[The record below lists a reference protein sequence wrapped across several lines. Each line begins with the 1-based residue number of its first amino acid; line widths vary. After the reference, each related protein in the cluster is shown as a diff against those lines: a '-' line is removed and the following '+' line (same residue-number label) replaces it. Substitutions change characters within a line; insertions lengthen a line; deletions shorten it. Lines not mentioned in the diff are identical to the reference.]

1 MSSRVIA
8 ASSVLALTAVV
19 LTGCAAT
26 PDSGPVT
33 DLQVLVPQ
41 GPGSGF
47 DVTARAVA
55 KTLDDLD
62 LAAAPEVTNLPGS
75 SGTVA
80 LARTVGEGNNGR
92 FLLVMG
98 LGLVGA
104 AYTNRSAASITQP
117 TPVAR
122 LVEESMAIVVP
133 ADSPYRDLTQ
143 FVAAW
148 RASPSALPVGGGSTV
163 GGPDQLLPV
172 QLAQAVGI
180 PPKQVDYRS
189 FAGGGE
195 LLPAVLDGRLAF
207 AVSGY
212 GEFQQ
217 QVESGQLRV
226 LAVTGTR
233 RIPGLAAPTLRESG
247 IDLVFSNWRG
257 VVAPPRAS
265 AADVQQLIAVLEQ
278 MRGSAEWKK
287 VLVANGWTDSFLPGA
302 EFGAFIRSQNRRVAT
317 VLTQLGLS

>member
-1 MSSRVIA
+1 MPSRIVA
-8 ASSVLALTAVV
+8 VASVLALTAAV
-19 LTGCAAT
+19 LTGCA
-26 PDSGPVT
+26 SSSGRGPVT

-62 LAAAPEVTNLPGS
+62 LATAPEVTNLPGA

-80 LARTVGEGNNGR
+80 LARTVGESDNGR

-104 AYTNRSAASITQP
+104 AYTNRSTAAITEP

-133 ADSPYRDLTQ
+133 ADSPYGDLAQ

-148 RASPSALPVGGGSTV
+148 RAAPSALPVGGGSTV

-217 QVESGQLRV
+217 QVEAGQLRV

-233 RIPGLAAPTLRESG
+233 RIPGLDAPTLRESG
-247 IDLVFSNWRG
+247 IDLVFTNWRG

-265 AADVQQLIAVLEQ
+265 AADVKQLIAVLET
-278 MRGSAEWKK
+278 MRGSPEWKK
-287 VLVANGWTDSFLPGA
+287 VLAGNGWTDSFLPGA
-302 EFGAFIRSQNRRVAT
+302 EFGTFIRSQNRRVAS
-317 VLTQLGLS
+317 VLTQLGLT